1 MILPLMAAAVV
12 ASRYTILGSL
22 HFIHVYA
29 TLCLPHLESSF
40 YVDSTALYPCVA
52 FCKFVHIN
60 TFTTYSKCSFCVDG
74 TAYLQ
79 AQSFFFFF

>member
-12 ASRYTILGSL
+12 ATRYAMLGSL

-29 TLCLPHLESSF
+29 SLYLPHQKSSF

-52 FCKFVHIN
+52 YCKFAHIN
-60 TFTTYSKCSFCVDG
+60 TVTTYRCSFSVDG
-74 TAYLQ
+74 TA
-79 AQSFFFFF
+79 